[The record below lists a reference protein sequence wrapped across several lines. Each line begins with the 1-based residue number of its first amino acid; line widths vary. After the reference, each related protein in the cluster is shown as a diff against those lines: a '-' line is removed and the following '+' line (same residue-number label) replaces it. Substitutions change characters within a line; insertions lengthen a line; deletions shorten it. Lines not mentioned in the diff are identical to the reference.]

1 MGLLDPATSDG
12 RVIFFLP
19 WEGGTIAGTTDAPA
33 PVQSEPR
40 AAEDEIRWVLEEV
53 RRYLSPDIKVR
64 RADVLS
70 AWSGLRPLVRNP
82 AANSTEGLV
91 RNHMIYVS
99 PSGLLTIAGGKWTTY
114 RAMAEETVD
123 EAVKAFGLEDRTT
136 NGCVTESVR
145 LVGSDAWTRNMF
157 IGLIQKVRML
167 ECPLPLD
174 CRLRYVLFF
183 CSMVSTRKSR
193 NIYRTTT
200 VTVPGPSSPSRNP
213 PMKLTGSAFRR
224 SIHVGACFPSPP
236 TYPRRADHRPTVIEA
251 EVRYAV
257 RHEYALTAT
266 DVISRR
272 LRLSFLNAQAA
283 FEALPRVIDIM
294 AKELNWDA
302 ARKQQEMT
310 RTTRFLQSMGLPT
323 GVVVPSLARTS
334 SSSSQ
339 DWYDWALDV
348 SRIKKVAGVAAAAT
362 VASNNGSSY
371 GRAQFEVGEVD
382 SLREAFVER
391 ARDPAGRLAKPA
403 IRELLQG
410 IPAYAGIRTKDFEYV
425 LEETGLAEQK
435 DVDVDE
441 FVEVRSRPTTLPE
454 SH

>member
-1 MGLLDPATSDG
+1 MSVP
-12 RVIFFLP
+12 FFFP
-19 WEGGTIAGTTDAPA
+19 
-33 PVQSEPR
+33 S
-40 AAEDEIRWVLEEV
+40 
-53 RRYLSPDIKVR
+53 
-64 RADVLS
+64 
-70 AWSGLRPLVRNP
+70 
-82 AANSTEGLV
+82 
-91 RNHMIYVS
+91 YV
-99 PSGLLTIAGGKWTTY
+99 LLTT
-114 RAMAEETVD
+114 
-123 EAVKAFGLEDRTT
+123 L
-136 NGCVTESVR
+136 
-145 LVGSDAWTRNMF
+145 
-157 IGLIQKVRML
+157 
-167 ECPLPLD
+167 
-174 CRLRYVLFF
+174 
-183 CSMVSTRKSR
+183 
-193 NIYRTTT
+193 
-200 VTVPGPSSPSRNP
+200 
-213 PMKLTGSAFRR
+213 
-224 SIHVGACFPSPP
+224 
-236 TYPRRADHRPTVIEA
+236 PRRADHRFAVIEA

-334 SSSSQ
+334 SSSSSSSQ

-348 SRIKKVAGVAAAAT
+348 SRIKKAAGVAVAAAAAT
-362 VASNNGSSY
+362 VASNNY

-425 LEETGLAEQK
+425 LEETGLAKQK

-441 FVEVRSRPTTLPE
+441 FVEVRSSSTLSPC
-454 SH
+454 SD

>member
-1 MGLLDPATSDG
+1 M
-12 RVIFFLP
+12 
-19 WEGGTIAGTTDAPA
+19 
-33 PVQSEPR
+33 
-40 AAEDEIRWVLEEV
+40 
-53 RRYLSPDIKVR
+53 
-64 RADVLS
+64 
-70 AWSGLRPLVRNP
+70 
-82 AANSTEGLV
+82 
-91 RNHMIYVS
+91 
-99 PSGLLTIAGGKWTTY
+99 
-114 RAMAEETVD
+114 
-123 EAVKAFGLEDRTT
+123 
-136 NGCVTESVR
+136 
-145 LVGSDAWTRNMF
+145 
-157 IGLIQKVRML
+157 
-167 ECPLPLD
+167 
-174 CRLRYVLFF
+174 
-183 CSMVSTRKSR
+183 
-193 NIYRTTT
+193 
-200 VTVPGPSSPSRNP
+200 
-213 PMKLTGSAFRR
+213 
-224 SIHVGACFPSPP
+224 
-236 TYPRRADHRPTVIEA
+236 
-251 EVRYAV
+251 
-257 RHEYALTAT
+257 
-266 DVISRR
+266 ISRR

-348 SRIKKVAGVAAAAT
+348 SRIKKAAGVAVAAGATT
-362 VASNNGSSY
+362 VASNNY

-425 LEETGLAEQK
+425 LEETGLAKQK

-441 FVEVRSRPTTLPE
+441 FVEVRSSSTLSPCSYSLMLMVSE
-454 SH
+454 RFFFYWEIPQICAELKDVSFAPVSMSAVKKMRR